1 MVKDR
6 IAISAAA
13 ATLLIAQPSGAIS
26 LNSGWYVNGGGG
38 ANWQTN
44 GDLKLNNTQQ
54 DLNAATG
61 WMASASVGYAW
72 RNRVRLELEF
82 AYRDNGVDS
91 LANVAAEGDTRLLTG
106 MVNALYTLPTPG
118 PVAPFFG
125 VGVGAGH
132 LELDSLRPLGTTSV
146 DDSNT
151 GLALQ
156 AIGGIEYAVTDK
168 LGLNLSYR
176 YLYLPSLDLTA
187 ANGAGVTAAYE
198 SHAVMVGLRWSF
210 GAPAPVAQAA
220 APPPPPPA
228 AAPPPAPPPR
238 VEPPRNYVVFFGWDS
253 AELTPEARSVVQAA
267 AQSARESRAT
277 RIELTGHADRSG
289 PDAYNLAL
297 SQRRAEAVKA
307 ELVRLGVAAGQI
319 GATARGE
326 TQPLIPTADGVREPQ
341 NRRVQIVFPGG
352 PTS

>member
-1 MVKDR
+1 M
-6 IAISAAA
+6 
-13 ATLLIAQPSGAIS
+13 AQPSGATT
-26 LNSGWYVNGGGG
+26 LNSGWYVSGGAG

-44 GDLKLNNTQQ
+44 GDLKLSNVQQ
-54 DLNAATG
+54 DLDAAVG
-61 WMASASVGYAW
+61 WMGSVSAGYAW

-82 AYRDNGVDS
+82 AYRDNGVES
-91 LANVAAEGDTRLLTG
+91 LANIPAQGDTRMMTG
-106 MVNALYTLPTPG
+106 MVNALYTLPTAG

-132 LELDSLRPLGTTSV
+132 LELDSVRPLGTTSV
-146 DDSNT
+146 DDSSI

-156 AIGGIEYAVTDK
+156 AIGGVEYAVTDK

-176 YLYLPSLDLTA
+176 YLYLPSVDFTA
-187 ANGAGVTAAYE
+187 ANGAGVTSAYE

-210 GAPAPVAQAA
+210 GAPAPVVQAA
-220 APPPPPPA
+220 APPPPLPPA
-228 AAPPPAPPPR
+228 VAPPPR

-267 AQSARESRAT
+267 AQSARESRIT

-289 PDAYNLAL
+289 SDAYNMGL
-297 SQRRAEAVKA
+297 SQRRADAVKT
-307 ELVRLGVAAGQI
+307 ELTRLGVGAGQI
-319 GATARGE
+319 GTAARGE
-326 TQPLIPTADGVREPQ
+326 SQPLVPTADGVREPQ